1 MRKKEEKGE
10 KRKREE
16 EKEES
21 DTGTG
26 KRRCEDFVSVEA
38 FDIFG
43 QGEIWRVAE
52 MFPGKTSWRSL
63 RTCLTVSLFL

>member
-26 KRRCEDFVSVEA
+26 KKRCEDFVSVEA

-43 QGEIWRVAE
+43 QGGRYGE
-52 MFPGKTSWRSL
+52 L
-63 RTCLTVSLFL
+63 RRCFLGRPLGGA

>member
-1 MRKKEEKGE
+1 M
-10 KRKREE
+10 KRGKREE

-26 KRRCEDFVSVEA
+26 KKRCEDFVSVEV

-43 QGEIWRVAE
+43 QG
-52 MFPGKTSWRSL
+52 
-63 RTCLTVSLFL
+63 